1 MLAVHAP
8 CVPCGVVNGSVA
20 FHHHPLEEGAVMRR
34 FLVQALFTFV
44 VLAMLAPPVF
54 AQAPTPKV
62 TITGLFDQVTS
73 AGRNFYDGDLTR
85 TSDREWYG
93 RTRFR
98 PDFEFA
104 VGRVKAVLGLEI
116 DLQYGQA
123 GPNDGG
129 FPGNTANN
137 SNCKNNS
144 NGCLDLNTDV
154 GGMIEIKWIYTEF
167 PLTGKDSLLPFIPVE
182 TMARAGGQP
191 FGRLANYKIVYA
203 NGDFAG
209 VSAVTTFAP
218 NLTTNLAY
226 VILEDQLAGANRG
239 IGAAKITRGEDYAVI
254 VSPEITPFKG
264 LDLKPLF
271 SWFHADGVTASG
283 ARHHVVDP
291 HFAGPINT
299 TTNSAAS
306 LGGGAPAGDPTYHE
320 DRYTIGLDARWRSG
334 PFGFDPTFYYQWG
347 QRNHRAANTDG
358 SSAVATST
366 ACASQAVK
374 VQADMSSWIV
384 DLIGSF
390 STGPLLLEARAV
402 YSPGNKARDNLTK
415 SVRYFQQLD
424 EDGGYWSGWTA
435 ILANGLI
442 DYFNGQ
448 LLTNQG
454 RHIGYDRYGR
464 AGLGFRAT
472 YSITPALAVYTWV
485 SPTWTAEK
493 VDTDT
498 GVGAGTGASAV
509 SRTTL
514 DEQSWVEGDSRYLG
528 TEVDLGL
535 TWRFAPNIA
544 FDLQGAYLFAGDA
557 LATAEV
563 PTGGVHTRRDP
574 DDAYMVAARVR
585 FAF

>member
-1 MLAVHAP
+1 
-8 CVPCGVVNGSVA
+8 
-20 FHHHPLEEGAVMRR
+20 MRR
-34 FLVQALFTFV
+34 FIVTAVLAFV
-44 VLAMLAPPVF
+44 ILAMLAPPGF
-54 AQAPTPKV
+54 AQAPAPKV
-62 TITGLFDQVTS
+62 TITGLFDQITS
-73 AGRNFYDGDLTR
+73 MGRNTYDGNLTR
-85 TSDREWYG
+85 NSDREWYA

-116 DLQYGQA
+116 DLMYGQA

-129 FPGNTANN
+129 FPGNTSGSTCGAAAGASGGNTGFTPPGGKVN
-137 SNCKNNS
+137 T
-144 NGCLDLNTDV
+144 NGCLDLNSDV

-209 VSAVTTFAP
+209 VSAVTKFAP
-218 NLTTNLAY
+218 NITTNLAY

-283 ARHHVVDP
+283 ARHHVVNRR
-291 HFAGPINT
+291 FAAGA
-299 TTNSAAS
+299 TTNSASS
-306 LGGGAPAGDPTYHE
+306 LGGGAAAGDPTYHE
-320 DRYTIGLDARWRSG
+320 DRYTVGLDARWRLG
-334 PFGFDPTFYYQWG
+334 AFGLDPTFYYQWG
-347 QRNHRAANTDG
+347 QRDHRAVKGDG
-358 SSAVATST
+358 SVG
-366 ACASQAVK
+366 K
-374 VQADMSSWIV
+374 VTADMSSWIV
-384 DLIGSF
+384 DLIGSY
-390 STGPLLLEARAV
+390 SMGPLLLEARVA
-402 YSPGNKARDNLTK
+402 YSPGNKARDNLAK

-424 EDGGYWSGWTA
+424 EDGGYWSTWA
-435 ILANGLI
+435 ALLANGGI

-448 LLTNQG
+448 LLTNMG

-464 AGLGFRAT
+464 AALGFRAT
-472 YSITPALAVYTWV
+472 YSITPALALYTWV
-485 SPTWTAEK
+485 SPNWTAEK

-514 DEQSWVEGDSRYLG
+514 DDQSWVEGDSRYIG

-557 LATAEV
+557 LGTAEV
-563 PTGGVHTRRDP
+563 LNGVHTRREP
-574 DDAYMVAARVR
+574 KDAYMLAARVR

>member
-8 CVPCGVVNGSVA
+8 CVPCGVVNGLVA

-34 FLVQALFTFV
+34 FLAKTLFTFA
-44 VLAMLAPPVF
+44 VLAMLARPVF

-62 TITGLFDQVTS
+62 TITGLFDQITS

-85 TSDREWYG
+85 TSDREWYA

-129 FPGNTANN
+129 FPGNSSGTN
-137 SNCKNNS
+137 SGCKVNS

-191 FGRLANYKIVYA
+191 FGKLANYKIVYA

-218 NLTTNLAY
+218 NITTNLAY

-239 IGAAKITRGEDYAVI
+239 VGAGPPAKTTRGEDYAVI

-271 SWFHADGVTASG
+271 SWFHD
-283 ARHHVVDP
+283 
-291 HFAGPINT
+291 
-299 TTNSAAS
+299 
-306 LGGGAPAGDPTYHE
+306 
-320 DRYTIGLDARWRSG
+320 DRYTVGLDARWRSG

-347 QRNHRAANTDG
+347 QRDHRAVKTDG
-358 SSAVATST
+358 SVG
-366 ACASQAVK
+366 K

-390 STGPLLLEARAV
+390 STGPLLLEARVV

-424 EDGGYWSGWTA
+424 EDGGYWSSWAA
-435 ILANGLI
+435 ILANGGI

-514 DEQSWVEGDSRYLG
+514 DAQSWVKGDSRYIG

-535 TWRFAPNIA
+535 TWRFAPNVA
-544 FDLQGAYLFAGDA
+544 FDLQGAYLFAGAA
-557 LATAEV
+557 LGTAEV
-563 PTGGVHTRRDP
+563 PSGGVHTRREP
-574 DDAYMVAARVR
+574 DD
-585 FAF
+585 

>member
-8 CVPCGVVNGSVA
+8 CVPRGVVNGSVA
-20 FHHHPLEEGAVMRR
+20 FHHHPLEEEAVMQR
-34 FLVQALFTFV
+34 FLVKTLFTFV

-54 AQAPTPKV
+54 AQAPVPKV

-73 AGRNFYDGDLTR
+73 AGRNFYDGNLTR
-85 TSDREWYG
+85 TSDREWYA

-123 GPNDGG
+123 GANDGG
-129 FPGNTANN
+129 FPGNTSGTN
-137 SNCKNNS
+137 SGYKVNT

-182 TMARAGGQP
+182 TIARAGGQP
-191 FGRLANYKIVYA
+191 FATLANYKVVYA

-218 NLTTNLAY
+218 NIKTNLAY
-226 VILEDQLAGANRG
+226 VMIEDQLAGANRG
-239 IGAAKITRGEDYAVI
+239 IGAAKLTRGEDYAVI
-254 VSPEITPFKG
+254 VSPEISPFKG

-283 ARHHVVDP
+283 ARHHVVDI
-291 HFAGPINT
+291 HFAGPANSQAT
-299 TTNSAAS
+299 PTAQTTNSAAS
-306 LGGGAPAGDPTYHE
+306 LGGGSAAGDPTYHE
-320 DRYTIGLDARWRSG
+320 DRYTVGLDARWRSG
-334 PFGFDPTFYYQWG
+334 PFAFDPTFYYQWG
-347 QRNHRAANTDG
+347 QRDHRAVKPDG
-358 SSAVATST
+358 SVG
-366 ACASQAVK
+366 K
-374 VQADMSSWIV
+374 VEADMSSWIV

-390 STGPLLLEARAV
+390 STGPLLLEARVA

-424 EDGGYWSGWTA
+424 EDGNYWAAWAA
-435 ILANGLI
+435 ILANGGI

-464 AGLGFRAT
+464 ASLGVRAT

-485 SPTWTAEK
+485 SPNWTAEK

-498 GVGAGTGASAV
+498 GVGAGTGAGAV

-514 DEQSWVEGDSRYLG
+514 DAQSWVEGDSRYLG
-528 TEVDLGL
+528 TEVDVGL
-535 TWRFAPNIA
+535 TWRFAPNVA

-557 LATAEV
+557 LETAEV
-563 PTGGVHTRRDP
+563 LNGVHTRRESK
-574 DDAYMVAARVR
+574 DAYMVAARVR

>member
-1 MLAVHAP
+1 MQ
-8 CVPCGVVNGSVA
+8 
-20 FHHHPLEEGAVMRR
+20 R
-34 FLVQALFTFV
+34 FLVKTLFTFV

-54 AQAPTPKV
+54 AQAPAPKV

-85 TSDREWYG
+85 TSDREWYA

-98 PDFEFA
+98 PDFEFS

-129 FPGNTANN
+129 FPGNTSGAN
-137 SNCKNNS
+137 SGCKVNT

-182 TMARAGGQP
+182 TIARAGGQP
-191 FGRLANYKIVYA
+191 FATLANYKIVYA

-218 NLTTNLAY
+218 NIKTNLAY
-226 VILEDQLAGANRG
+226 VMIEDQLAGANRG
-239 IGAAKITRGEDYAVI
+239 IGALKTTRGEDYAVI
-254 VSPEITPFKG
+254 VSPEISPFKG

-283 ARHHVVDP
+283 ARHHVVDR
-291 HFAGPINT
+291 HFAGPANT
-299 TTNSAAS
+299 TTNSDAA
-306 LGGGAPAGDPTYHE
+306 LGGGAAAGDPTYHE
-320 DRYTIGLDARWRSG
+320 DRYTVGLDARWRSG
-334 PFGFDPTFYYQWG
+334 PFAFDPTFYYQWG
-347 QRNHRAANTDG
+347 QRDHRAVKTDG
-358 SSAVATST
+358 SVG
-366 ACASQAVK
+366 K

-390 STGPLLLEARAV
+390 STGPLLLEARVA

-424 EDGGYWSGWTA
+424 EDGNYWAGWAA
-435 ILANGLI
+435 ILANGGI

-464 AGLGFRAT
+464 ASLGVRAT
-472 YSITPALAVYTWV
+472 YSITPALALYTWV
-485 SPTWTAEK
+485 SPNWTAEK

-498 GVGAGTGASAV
+498 GAGAGTGAGAV

-514 DEQSWVEGDSRYLG
+514 DNQSWLEGDSRYLG
-528 TEVDLGL
+528 TEVDVGL
-535 TWRFAPNIA
+535 TWRFAPNVA

-557 LATAEV
+557 LETAEV
-563 PTGGVHTRRDP
+563 LNGVHTRRESK
-574 DDAYMVAARVR
+574 DAYMVAARVR

>member
-1 MLAVHAP
+1 
-8 CVPCGVVNGSVA
+8 
-20 FHHHPLEEGAVMRR
+20 MRR
-34 FLVQALFTFV
+34 FLVKSLFTFV

-62 TITGLFDQVTS
+62 TITGLFDQITS

-85 TSDREWYG
+85 TSDREWYA

-98 PDFEFA
+98 PDFVFE

-116 DLQYGQA
+116 DLAYGQMGA
-123 GPNDGG
+123 NDGG
-129 FPGNTANN
+129 FPGNTSGANQGC
-137 SNCKNNS
+137 SKGTS
-144 NGCLDLNTDV
+144 ANGCLDLNTDV

-167 PLTGKDSLLPFIPVE
+167 PLTGKDSLLAFIPVE

-191 FGRLANYKIVYA
+191 FAGLANYKVVYA

-218 NLTTNLAY
+218 NIKTNLAY

-271 SWFHADGVTASG
+271 SWFHADGVTASS
-283 ARHHVVDP
+283 ARHNLVDRN
-291 HFAGPINT
+291 FAGGT
-299 TTNSAAS
+299 STNNAQA
-306 LGGGAPAGDPTYHE
+306 LGGGSAAGDPTYHE

-347 QRNHRAANTDG
+347 QRDHRAFKPDG
-358 SSAVATST
+358 SVAK
-366 ACASQAVK
+366 VK
-374 VQADMSSWIV
+374 ADMSSWIV

-390 STGPLLLEARAV
+390 SMGPLLLEARVA
-402 YSPGNKARDNLTK
+402 YSPGNKARHNLTK
-415 SVRYFQQLD
+415 SIGSFQPLD
-424 EDGGYWSGWTA
+424 TDGGYWATWAALLG
-435 ILANGLI
+435 NGGI
-442 DYFNGQ
+442 DYFQ
-448 LLTNQG
+448 QHLITNMG
-454 RHIGYDRYGR
+454 RFISYDRYGMAR
-464 AGLGFRAT
+464 LGFRAT
-472 YSITPALAVYTWV
+472 YTITPAFSLYTWV
-485 SPTWTAEK
+485 SPTWTAEE

-498 GVGAGTGASAV
+498 GVVAGTGASTT

-514 DEQSWVEGDSRYLG
+514 DAQSWLKGDSRYIG

-563 PTGGVHTRRDP
+563 PVGGVHTRRDP
-574 DDAYMVAARVR
+574 KDAYMLAARVR
-585 FAF
+585 LAF